1 MDLLYPPCCTF
12 CDDPLPD
19 GSVPHLLCAP
29 CKQLLNQETLRSGKT
44 SEICE
49 RCGWRMGPGE
59 CSRAKCPS
67 CGSVP
72 PFLHRVFYVGRYQG
86 ELRQAVIR
94 AKRPAEHPLAA
105 SLGGLLAEKMIE
117 TGRSF
122 RVDIAVPIPKFWTK
136 RIVRGTNTAEV
147 LVEAIG
153 RRLAVR
159 TAPAALAARRRTRK
173 QGLLRKSQRDA
184 NVRGSM
190 VVRTGYDFHATH
202 VLVVDD
208 IMTTGATAREAA
220 RVLRK
225 CGAAA
230 VSLAVIARAAQE

>member
-1 MDLLYPPCCTF
+1 LD
-12 CDDPLPD
+12 
-19 GSVPHLLCAP
+19 
-29 CKQLLNQETLRSGKT
+29 
-44 SEICE
+44 
-49 RCGWRMGPGE
+49 
-59 CSRAKCPS
+59 
-67 CGSVP
+67 
-72 PFLHRVFYVGRYQG
+72 RVFYLGRYQG
-86 ELRQAVIR
+86 ELRRAVIR

-105 SLGGLLAEKMIE
+105 SLGSLLAEKMIE

-122 RVDIAVPIPKFWTK
+122 RVDIAVSIPKYWTK
-136 RIVRGTNTAEV
+136 RIMRGSNTAEV
-147 LVEAIG
+147 LVEMIG

-190 VVRTGYDFHATH
+190 VVRTGYDFQATH

-220 RVLRK
+220 RALRK
-225 CGAAA
+225 SGAAA
-230 VSLAVIARAAQE
+230 VSLAVIARAAPE